1 MRIPHTSLNLSSIAR
16 PQSMF
21 SIISRR
27 PCMVHG
33 SPPLYNQVQRRKLL
47 TLAIETSCDDT
58 CVAVLRKARRGTA
71 KLLYHK
77 KITSD
82 NREFGGVHPAKAVI
96 GHSQALGPAVLDA
109 VRNGLHGQAPDFVT
123 VTRGPGMNQN
133 LAVGLNTAKGL
144 SAAWDIPMLGVNHM
158 QAHAL
163 TPRLITALDR
173 YLPGSSRAYLTESQN
188 GVQNVGHP
196 EGEEGLGLPQDD
208 SLTIME
214 AQKKGQVEEVP
225 NAPTFPYLSLLVS
238 GGHTMLVISES
249 VATHRI
255 LAPNLSGLAIGD
267 MLDKAA
273 RVLVPQDILDHS
285 PDTNY
290 AAILESF
297 AFPDKDA
304 GYGYEPPATRAD
316 EIAPL
321 PVEAPGEGVIA
332 TLTPP
337 LAGTRRLAY
346 DFAGLGTQ
354 IRHRVEEVLLKYGV
368 KPPSDATKSDLSP
381 DTTEASKTRILDARR
396 ALARATMRLA
406 FEHLAS
412 RILFVLAGDENLNP
426 ATRAILPDIKT
437 LVVSGGVARNK
448 YLGHILR
455 STLDARGYGHI
466 DISTPPPPFCTD
478 NAAMI
483 AWCGV
488 EMWEEGWRSGMGV
501 LPLKKW
507 PIDPAE
513 DGGILGADGWVR
525 RVKKEESS

>member
-1 MRIPHTSLNLSSIAR
+1 M
-16 PQSMF
+16 
-21 SIISRR
+21 
-27 PCMVHG
+27 
-33 SPPLYNQVQRRKLL
+33 
-47 TLAIETSCDDT
+47 
-58 CVAVLRKARRGTA
+58 A

-96 GHSQALGPAVLDA
+96 GHSQTLGSAVQDA
-109 VRNGLHGQAPDFVT
+109 VRNGLHGEIPDFIT

-144 SAAWDIPMLGVNHM
+144 AAAWNIPLLGVNHM

-173 YLPGSSRAYLTESQN
+173 YLPGSSHAYLTGQQN
-188 GVQNVGHP
+188 GVQDVGNP
-196 EGEEGLGLPQDD
+196 SWAEAEEGLMLRDGCKLTFSKARNKACVDELPKEP
-208 SLTIME
+208 S
-214 AQKKGQVEEVP
+214 
-225 NAPTFPYLSLLVS
+225 FPYLSLLVS

-249 VATHRI
+249 VITHRI
-255 LAPNLSGLAIGD
+255 LVPNLSGLALGD

-273 RVLVPQDILDHS
+273 RVLVPQDILDQS

-297 AFPDKDA
+297 AFPNNGDV

-321 PVEAPGEGVIA
+321 PVEVQGQGVIT

-354 IRHRVEEVLLKYGV
+354 VKQKLQEVVLGYEIMPKSA
-368 KPPSDATKSDLSP
+368 KPDSSPEATEKS
-381 DTTEASKTRILDARR
+381 INQMLDARR

-412 RILFVLAGDENLNP
+412 RILFVLSGDENLHP
-426 ATRAILPDIKT
+426 DTRAILPNVET

-448 YLGHILR
+448 YLNRILR
-455 STLDARGYGHI
+455 STLDARGHGNI
-466 DISTPPPPFCTD
+466 AIATPPPPFCTD

-483 AWCGV
+483 AWCGA
-488 EMWEEGWRSGMGV
+488 EMWEEGWRSEMDV

-513 DGGILGADGWVR
+513 EGGILGAAGWVPR
-525 RVKKEESS
+525 DGMEKEL